1 MLGKV
6 IQGLVKS
13 AIKNAVN
20 FELAIDPLIAELEK
34 ACPPR
39 ETIDRI
45 LTQKNQLTQAL
56 TQTQTALTTI
66 TDTSSTIDTVLTGVN
81 AAVQVIKLLPIPS
94 SIPPG
99 IGIPLNVIN
108 GFSSA
113 LDTLGTI
120 IKEGQG
126 TVKQVT
132 PSVKIISDNISKIQ
146 DKLSQLDNLIAGCLV
161 GETEGLTD
169 DEKEEFFNN
178 LGINFNTEDVNEDT
192 LNANSNDPLTYKGFT
207 ITLDTNA
214 GNKFS
219 FPQRRAIAENEKTGQ
234 KIVGPFSYSSSTQVL
249 IDTIKF
255 EIDKITRPTLA
266 EVTNNIAVSPAPAD
280 PTPPPPPPP
289 STSGTAGTSGTTGTA
304 GSSPDYTPFNGPG
317 VNLEVKSRGGKLW
330 RYRSSL
336 IKWQEFFPNYSPFTS
351 PGGFDGEEK
360 KLTRNEGNDT
370 YIDTYKWVQQFYNWQ
385 FVSSFDDSN

>member
-6 IQGLVKS
+6 IQGLVKN
-13 AIKNAVN
+13 AVRNAVN
-20 FELAIDPLIAELEK
+20 FETAIDPLIAQLEES
-34 ACPPR
+34 CPPR
-39 ETIDRI
+39 EVIDRI

-81 AAVQVIKLLPIPS
+81 TAVQTIKLLPIPS
-94 SIPPG
+94 SVPPG

-126 TVKQVT
+126 TVTQVT
-132 PSVKIISDNISKIQ
+132 PAIDIITDNINTIQ
-146 DKLSQLDNLIAGCLV
+146 DKLSQLDNLVAGCLID
-161 GETEGLTD
+161 ETEGLTD
-169 DEKEEFFNN
+169 SEKEEFFNN
-178 LGINFNTEDVNEDT
+178 LGINFNTEDVDEDV

-219 FPQRRAIAENEKTGQ
+219 FPQRRAIAENKNTGQ
-234 KIVGPFSYSSSTQVL
+234 KLVGPFSYSSSTQVL

-255 EIDKITRPTLA
+255 EIDKITKPTLA
-266 EVTNNIAVSPAPAD
+266 EATNDIAVAPAPAD
-280 PTPPPPPPP
+280 PTPPPVPSNTIDDSQETSSATSTPTPPNP
-289 STSGTAGTSGTTGTA
+289 
-304 GSSPDYTPFNGPG
+304 YTPFNGPG
-317 VNLEVKSRGGKLW
+317 ENLEVKLRGSKLW
-330 RYRSSL
+330 QYRADQT
-336 IKWQEFFPNYSPFTS
+336 KWTEFFPNFSPFDNR
-351 PGGFDGEEK
+351 GAFDGAVNS
-360 KLTRNEGNDT
+360 TINRDVFPVVQT
-370 YIDTYKWVQQFYNWQ
+370 YYKWNQKFYRWE
-385 FVSSFDDSN
+385 FDYEEENV

>member
-6 IQGLVKS
+6 IQGLVKNTVR
-13 AIKNAVN
+13 NAVN
-20 FELAIDPLIAELEK
+20 FETAIDPLIAQLEES
-34 ACPPR
+34 CPPR
-39 ETIDRI
+39 EVIDRI

-81 AAVQVIKLLPIPS
+81 TAVQTIKLLPIPS
-94 SIPPG
+94 SVPPG

-126 TVKQVT
+126 TVAQVT
-132 PSVKIISDNISKIQ
+132 PAIDIITNNINTIQ
-146 DKLSQLDNLIAGCLV
+146 DKLSQLDNLVAGCLID
-161 GETEGLTD
+161 ETEGLTD

-178 LGINFNTEDVNEDT
+178 LGINFNTEDVDEDT
-192 LNANSNDPLTYKGFT
+192 LNANSNDPLTYKGFI

-219 FPQRRAIAENEKTGQ
+219 FPQRRAIAENKNTGQ
-234 KIVGPFSYSSSTQVL
+234 KLVGPFSYSSSTQVL

-255 EIDKITRPTLA
+255 EIDKITKPTLA
-266 EVTNNIAVSPAPAD
+266 EATNDIAMAPAPAD
-280 PTPPPPPPP
+280 PTPPPAPPNPP
-289 STSGTAGTSGTTGTA
+289 STSGTAGTAGTSGT
-304 GSSPDYTPFNGPG
+304 SSTPNYTPFNGPG
-317 VNLEVKSRGGKLW
+317 SNLEVKSQGGKLW
-330 RYRSSL
+330 QYRSSQR
-336 IKWQEFFPNYSPFTS
+336 KWTEFYPNYSPFTVK
-351 PGGFDGEEK
+351 GAFDGETK
-360 KLTRNEGNDT
+360 NIDNRNAFPMVR
-370 YIDTYKWVQQFYNWQ
+370 YIYKWSDKYYKW
-385 FVSSFDDSN
+385 DLDSTKEL